1 LYDYFEGVVREKRL
15 TSAVLECGG
24 VGYKFLIPLSTF
36 AVLEEG
42 RGAKLLAYL
51 LVRDDQLKLYGFAT
65 REERDFFEMLIS
77 VSGIGPALGLALLSG
92 SSVDSLKNAILNE
105 DFTYL
110 KKIKG
115 VGLKTAQRIVLELK
129 GGIEEM
135 AAAGATA
142 TDEAAQNRNDACKA
156 LLSLGFSP
164 RQADEAVR
172 RALERIGKDA
182 PVEELLRQALGLVR

>member
-1 LYDYFEGVVREKRL
+1 MYDYFEGIVRQKSL

-36 AVLEEG
+36 NKLEEG
-42 RGAKLLAYL
+42 ARARILAYL
-51 LVRDDQLKLYGFAT
+51 FVRDDQLKLYGFAT

-77 VSGIGPALGLALLSG
+77 ISGIGPALALGLLSG

-105 DFTYL
+105 DFGYL

-129 GGIEEM
+129 GGVENLV
-135 AAAGATA
+135 GARGEVM
-142 TDEAAQNRNDACKA
+142 DEAARNRNDACKA

-172 RALERIGKDA
+172 RAVERVGKDV
-182 PVEELLRQALGLVR
+182 PVEELLRESLGIVR